1 MNLGRARNPWT
12 DRSPEESALIWRLSL
27 QWWLGERDGRGN
39 PKTQRAWAKQLD
51 VRQPYVAKM
60 VRRFKR
66 DWLDMADRWRCQ
78 PKATLEDVR
87 RLAELREGVSD
98 PQPVAVP
105 HPKQMPQQPQQPEL
119 AWASCSAVHPTQID
133 AAILAYI
140 RFNPNKSKGW
150 F

>member
-66 DWLDMADRWRCQ
+66 DWLDMADRWRGQ
-78 PKATLEDVR
+78 PKATLGIRR
-87 RLAELREGVSD
+87 RLTR
-98 PQPVAVP
+98 
-105 HPKQMPQQPQQPEL
+105 
-119 AWASCSAVHPTQID
+119 
-133 AAILAYI
+133 
-140 RFNPNKSKGW
+140 RF
-150 F
+150 